1 MAANKE
7 KIMMGVNYMA
17 YAFPLI
23 LFGPGLYFW
32 KGAKGWDNGEWWW
45 AMLSLLIMG
54 AAAFL
59 VVKGLKTI
67 LAGIFGDK

>member
-32 KGAKGWDNGEWWW
+32 KGAEGWDDGEWWW
-45 AMLSLLIMG
+45 AMLSLIIMG